1 MGQKYKIIVEVE
13 EKDGRYFFDIQ
24 QPESQQGSLDIQGIR
39 AILSGAL
46 ALTIRGSENE
56 PKAMREVI
64 DYLNSEFVNP
74 DSFTDVF
81 IEKGGEDNGTE
92 R

>member
-13 EKDGRYFFDIQ
+13 ENDGRYFFDIQ
-24 QPESQQGSLDIQGIR
+24 QPKDQKGSLDIQGIR
-39 AILSGAL
+39 AVLAGAL

-56 PKAMREVI
+56 PKAMRDVI
-64 DYLNSEFVNP
+64 DYLNSEFVNT

-81 IEKGGEDNGTE
+81 IEKGDEDNGTD
-92 R
+92 

>member
-13 EKDGRYFFDIQ
+13 ENDGRYFFDIQ
-24 QPESQQGSLDIQGIR
+24 QPKDQKGSLDIQGIR
-39 AILSGAL
+39 AVLAGAL

-64 DYLNSEFVNP
+64 DYLNSEFVNT

-81 IEKGGEDNGTE
+81 IEKGDEDNGTD
-92 R
+92 

>member
-13 EKDGRYFFDIQ
+13 ENDGRYFFDIQ
-24 QPESQQGSLDIQGIR
+24 QPKDQKGSLDIQGIR
-39 AILSGAL
+39 AVLAGAL

-64 DYLNSEFVNP
+64 DYLNSEFVNT

-81 IEKGGEDNGTE
+81 IDKGDEDNGTE

>member
-13 EKDGRYFFDIQ
+13 ENDGRYFFDIQ
-24 QPESQQGSLDIQGIR
+24 QPKDQKGSLDIQGIR
-39 AILSGAL
+39 AVLAGAL

-56 PKAMREVI
+56 PKAMREVN
-64 DYLNSEFVNP
+64 DYLNSEFVNT

-81 IEKGGEDNGTE
+81 IEKGDEDNGTE

>member
-13 EKDGRYFFDIQ
+13 ENDGRYFFDIQ
-24 QPESQQGSLDIQGIR
+24 QPKDQKGSLDIQGIR
-39 AILSGAL
+39 AVLAGAL

-64 DYLNSEFVNP
+64 DYLNSEFVNT

-81 IEKGGEDNGTE
+81 IEKGDEDNGTA

>member
-13 EKDGRYFFDIQ
+13 ENDGRYFFDIQ
-24 QPESQQGSLDIQGIR
+24 QPKDQKGSLDIQGIR
-39 AILSGAL
+39 AVLAGAL

-56 PKAMREVI
+56 PKAMKEVI
-64 DYLNSEFVNP
+64 DYLNSEFVNT

-81 IEKGGEDNGTE
+81 IEKGDEDNGTE

>member
-13 EKDGRYFFDIQ
+13 ENDGRYFFDIQ
-24 QPESQQGSLDIQGIR
+24 QPKDQKGSLDIQGIR
-39 AILSGAL
+39 AVLAGAL

-56 PKAMREVI
+56 PKSMREVI
-64 DYLNSEFVNP
+64 DYLNSEFVNT

-81 IEKGGEDNGTE
+81 IEKGDEDNGTE

>member
-13 EKDGRYFFDIQ
+13 ENDGRYFFDIQ
-24 QPESQQGSLDIQGIR
+24 QPKDQKGSLDIQGIR
-39 AILSGAL
+39 AVLAGAL

-56 PKAMREVI
+56 PKAMRDVI
-64 DYLNSEFVNP
+64 DYLNSEFVNT

-81 IEKGGEDNGTE
+81 IEKGDEDNGTE

>member
-13 EKDGRYFFDIQ
+13 ENDGRYFFDIQ
-24 QPESQQGSLDIQGIR
+24 QPKDQKGSLDIQGIR
-39 AILSGAL
+39 AVLAGAL

-81 IEKGGEDNGTE
+81 IEKGDEDNGTE